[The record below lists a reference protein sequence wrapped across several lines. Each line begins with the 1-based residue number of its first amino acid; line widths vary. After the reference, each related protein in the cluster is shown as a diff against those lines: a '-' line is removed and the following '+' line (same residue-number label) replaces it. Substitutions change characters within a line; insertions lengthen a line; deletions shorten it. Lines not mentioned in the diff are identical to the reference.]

1 MSKRKQHAPEFNAKV
16 AVEAL
21 KGEATV
27 SELASRFGV
36 HPTIINLDLH
46 RFRSGL
52 LRAILA
58 IKEIGNGSDT
68 QRRVQAGC
76 GSHCSHQWPDEAS
89 GCV

>member
-1 MSKRKQHAPEFNAKV
+1 MGGDRRCETL
-16 AVEAL
+16 EARAAEIL
-21 KGEATV
+21 GWLED
-27 SELASRFGV
+27 E
-36 HPTIINLDLH
+36 PDLDLS

-58 IKEIGNGSDT
+58 IEETGYGSDT

-76 GSHCSHQWPDEAS
+76 GSHRTDQRPDEAS